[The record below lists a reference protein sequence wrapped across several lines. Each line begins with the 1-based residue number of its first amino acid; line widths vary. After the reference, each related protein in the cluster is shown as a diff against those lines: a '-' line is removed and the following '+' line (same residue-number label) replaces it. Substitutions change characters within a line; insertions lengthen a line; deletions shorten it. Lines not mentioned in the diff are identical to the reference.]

1 MRNGRNVPAMIVA
14 VMGGVVVSMLVGLLL
29 ASYATA
35 GVTPV
40 SFATRQPRVAR
51 VARVIEADRDRL
63 AQLTTVQQIAA
74 RVGEAHPAG
83 QDW

>member
-14 VMGGVVVSMLVGLLL
+14 IMGGLVVSMLAGLLL

-40 SFATRQPRVAR
+40 NFTARQPRMAR
-51 VARVIEADRDRL
+51 VVEADQNRF

-74 RVGEAHPAG
+74 RVGEARPAD

>member
-51 VARVIEADRDRL
+51 VIEADRDRL

>member
-14 VMGGVVVSMLVGLLL
+14 VMGALVVSMLFGLLL

-40 SFATRQPRVAR
+40 SFATRQPRV
-51 VARVIEADRDRL
+51 VEADRDRF